1 MGYPFSITKEQNTK
15 CLNELPKDE
24 LSLLQDMLNGNL
36 FSNFTLHAS
45 YHLIWH
51 IFTSLN
57 EQPDS
62 TYMYHKKDFDKPEI
76 SMCSTLQAGNNALL
90 FFFLLFSVII
100 LHSLRH
106 IG

>member
-1 MGYPFSITKEQNTK
+1 MGYPFSVTKEQNTK

-36 FSNFTLHAS
+36 FSNFTIHAS

-62 TYMYHKKDFDKPEI
+62 NTCITRKI
-76 SMCSTLQAGNNALL
+76 SISLKLACAVHYRPGIMLCYS
-90 FFFLLFSVII
+90 FFSFFL
-100 LHSLRH
+100 
-106 IG
+106 